1 MKANIKLSIILLGIA
16 LAFSFSSCERIK
28 FDEDEN
34 AGVNRSRAILQ
45 EYETDGGDFAF
56 LKSVIGRTNQE
67 AIDYVTQNGYVEN
80 DANSLTIHYIDSG
93 VDTISKI
100 LSLHF
105 EREDF
110 LNMQNAEMMVRC
122 NNFDTLSA
130 IFKQWFLEIRNSS
143 SFPLLVREK
152 YSMRT
157 NAHQYLY
164 FDTPEQ
170 LLDAL
175 ESIDQPIDDV
185 SVSFSANDS
194 QAYEYSL
201 TMRYDIYNYSTP
213 AVYMQIINERV
224 NTPLSEVPTVNLTEE
239 YLGKDILIAKVDYM
253 TFEYGGFCSTNV
265 TNKQNEGNEIPF
277 FGDYMSPSDGGYVKL
292 YYRDESNLLMYGT
305 IIWNGCGEL
314 IYPNA
319 FVKGGNV
326 DTYVPEYT
334 MKRSL
339 LFPSD
344 RISYIDADGNYV
356 QDVDESDN
364 DLGYIWQTLSA
375 QEEFMS
381 YYEQTAKKVA
391 VFLYAPSV
399 GVGDPYEWYY
409 MVFVER

>member
-45 EYETDGGDFAF
+45 EYETDGGDFVF
-56 LKSVIGRTNQE
+56 LKSVIGME
-67 AIDYVTQNGYVEN
+67 ANAYDEYLTGNGYVECE
-80 DANSLTIHYIDSG
+80 NSNAKYLDTRVDS
-93 VDTISKI
+93 ISKY
-100 LSLHF
+100 LFVHLGY
-105 EREDF
+105 
-110 LNMQNAEMMVRC
+110 NNKVPNVEMKVQS
-122 NNFDTLSA
+122 NDIDTLSA
-130 IFKQWFLEIRNSS
+130 IFMKWLLEIKNSS
-143 SFPLLVREK
+143 SFPLLVRES
-152 YSMRT
+152 YEIDDDGAYMT
-157 NAHQYLY
+157 
-164 FDTPEQ
+164 FDN
-170 LLDAL
+170 
-175 ESIDQPIDDV
+175 IDQFIDAISSAQPSSELDV
-185 SVSFSANDS
+185 EIYINDNQGYTYNLYIAGWAN
-194 QAYEYSL
+194 
-201 TMRYDIYNYSTP
+201 

-224 NTPLSEVPTVNLTEE
+224 NTPLPEVPTVNLTEE

>member
-1 MKANIKLSIILLGIA
+1 
-16 LAFSFSSCERIK
+16 
-28 FDEDEN
+28 
-34 AGVNRSRAILQ
+34 
-45 EYETDGGDFAF
+45 
-56 LKSVIGRTNQE
+56 
-67 AIDYVTQNGYVEN
+67 
-80 DANSLTIHYIDSG
+80 
-93 VDTISKI
+93 
-100 LSLHF
+100 
-105 EREDF
+105 
-110 LNMQNAEMMVRC
+110 
-122 NNFDTLSA
+122 
-130 IFKQWFLEIRNSS
+130 
-143 SFPLLVREK
+143 
-152 YSMRT
+152 
-157 NAHQYLY
+157 
-164 FDTPEQ
+164 
-170 LLDAL
+170 
-175 ESIDQPIDDV
+175 
-185 SVSFSANDS
+185 
-194 QAYEYSL
+194 
-201 TMRYDIYNYSTP
+201 
-213 AVYMQIINERV
+213 
-224 NTPLSEVPTVNLTEE
+224 
-239 YLGKDILIAKVDYM
+239 
-253 TFEYGGFCSTNV
+253 
-265 TNKQNEGNEIPF
+265 
-277 FGDYMSPSDGGYVKL
+277 MSPSDGGYVKL

>member
-1 MKANIKLSIILLGIA
+1 MNTNLKLSVILLGIA
-16 LAFSFSSCERIK
+16 FAFSFSSCERIQ

-80 DANSLTIHYIDSG
+80 DANSLTIHYIDLG

-130 IFKQWFLEIRNSS
+130 IFKQLFLEIRNSS

-201 TMRYDIYNYSTP
+201 TMRYGIYNYSTP

-224 NTPLSEVPTVNLTEE
+224 NTPLPEVPTVNLTEE

-253 TFEYGGFCSTNV
+253 TFEYGGFFSMNV

-277 FGDYMSPSDGGYVKL
+277 LADYMSPGDFGYIKL
-292 YYRDESNLLMYGT
+292 YYHDESNLLMDGS
-305 IIWNGCGEL
+305 IVWAGCGEL
-314 IYPNA
+314 NFPET
-319 FVKGGNV
+319 FVKGGNI

-344 RISYIDADGNYV
+344 RISYIDADGSYV

-381 YYEQTAKKVA
+381 YYEQTSKKVA

-399 GVGDPYEWYY
+399 GIGNPYDWYY